1 MGAEHFSAHRCVESL
16 RCRVTILVAF
26 GGSRPRELS
35 QPVGVCFRSLL
46 NVGPAGTPETG
57 GGRWG
62 AVLNV
67 LNYSTIA
74 LGVPAERSVPCLV

>member
-1 MGAEHFSAHRCVESL
+1 MTS
-16 RCRVTILVAF
+16 LVAF
-26 GGSRPRELS
+26 GGSRLREPS
-35 QPVGVCFRSLL
+35 QLVGVSFRSLL

-57 GGRWG
+57 SGRWG

-74 LGVPAERSVPCLV
+74 LGVPAGRSVPCLV